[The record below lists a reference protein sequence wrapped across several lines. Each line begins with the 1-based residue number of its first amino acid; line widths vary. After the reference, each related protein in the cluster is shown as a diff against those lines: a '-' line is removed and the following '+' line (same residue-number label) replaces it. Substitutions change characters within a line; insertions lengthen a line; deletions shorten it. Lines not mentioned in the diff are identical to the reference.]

1 MDQKGENHTTSAQE
15 PTTETDVLI
24 VGAGPTGL
32 TLACELLRR
41 GIHCCLIDRL
51 NEPTQTSRAF
61 DIQSRTLE
69 VFDAMGMVEKVLEV
83 GMRAKEAR
91 VYEREAADYDV
102 PEVGR
107 RCSLSLCPDGATE
120 SDRTPSFR

>member
-1 MDQKGENHTTSAQE
+1 MGQRGDTTTTSAE
-15 PTTETDVLI
+15 APTAATDVLI

-41 GIHCCLIDRL
+41 GIQCCLIDRL
-51 NEPTQTSRAF
+51 NEPVQTSRAF

-69 VFDAMGMVEKVLEV
+69 VFEAMGIIEKALEV

-91 VYEREAADYDV
+91 VY
-102 PEVGR
+102 
-107 RCSLSLCPDGATE
+107 DGE
-120 SDRTPSFR
+120 KL